1 MPDWNSLRRGSAL
14 TAIALCAL
22 LLGAATARA
31 SVVTYNGFAST
42 AGLTLV
48 GNTTA
53 TTTTSDGTV
62 LRLTAA
68 AGGQSGAAYS
78 TSAVALGANA
88 TFSTT
93 FDFRFTSPSSPPADG
108 ITFVL
113 AASPTGLGGAG
124 GGLGYQNVANS
135 VAVEFDTYNNGAGDA
150 NSSNHVAIDT
160 NGALT
165 DTAAAFPYGVQS
177 CTGSGVGCMSNGDLW
192 KVTIGYDGTN
202 LSVSLQDGSQAVD
215 NLISNY
221 AINIASDLGTNNAYV
236 GFTGSTGGSYENQ
249 DITTWSFANTTQLA
263 APATVPEP
271 SGLGVFAAGVAALG
285 LVGAARRRRPG

>member
-1 MPDWNSLRRGSAL
+1 MRDWDSLRRGSAL
-14 TAIALCAL
+14 TAIALSAM
-22 LLGAATARA
+22 LLGGTAARA

-42 AGLTLV
+42 TGLTLV
-48 GNTTA
+48 GNTT

-93 FDFRFTSPSSPPADG
+93 FDFRFTSPSAQPADG

-113 AASPTGLGGAG
+113 AASPTGLGGSG
-124 GGLGYQNVANS
+124 GGLGYQGVGNS
-135 VAVEFDTYNNGAGDA
+135 VAVEFDTYNNGSGDA

-160 NGALT
+160 NGVLT
-165 DTAAAFPYGVQS
+165 DTAAAFPYGLQS
-177 CTGSGVGCMSNGDLW
+177 CAGSGIGCMSNGDLW
-192 KVTIGYDGTN
+192 KVTIGYDGAN
-202 LSVSLQDGSQAVD
+202 LSVSLQDGTQPVD

-221 AINIASDLGTNNAYV
+221 AINIASYLGTNNAYV

-263 APATVPEP
+263 GPATVPEP
-271 SGLGVFAAGVAALG
+271 SGLVVFAAGVVALG
-285 LVGAARRRRPG
+285 LTGAARRRRPG

>member
-1 MPDWNSLRRGSAL
+1 MPDWNSLRRGSAQTTL
-14 TAIALCAL
+14 ALCAL

-48 GNTTA
+48 GNTT

-78 TSAVALGANA
+78 TSAVALGTNA

-93 FDFRFTSPSSPPADG
+93 FDFRFTSPSAPPADG

-113 AASPTGLGGAG
+113 AASPTGLGSSG
-124 GGLGYQNVANS
+124 GGLGYGGVANS

-160 NGALT
+160 NGLLT
-165 DTAAAFPYGVQS
+165 DTAAAFPYGLQS
-177 CTGSGVGCMSNGDLW
+177 CTGSGTGCMSNGDLW
-192 KVTIGYDGTN
+192 KVTIGYNGTD
-202 LSVSLQDGSQAVD
+202 LSVAVQDGSQAVD

-221 AINIASDLGTNNAYV
+221 AINIASYLGTNNAYV
-236 GFTGSTGGSYENQ
+236 GFTGSTGASYENQ

-271 SGLGVFAAGVAALG
+271 SGLGVFAVGMAALG
-285 LVGAARRRRPG
+285 LTGAARRRRPG